1 MSQTI
6 NTVKAFFS
14 AFGEVWEEYLPLFMF
29 FMPISKSMFFIF
41 LLIAV
46 SGLPEYCT
54 IFHFPP
60 PFVRPSVTGVTGV
73 TFLDNLIFQTMKTI
87 NFEYISFRLI
97 ILEPSSA
104 YNSPLHSRTALYSP
118 EHPSTVKNSLLHP
131 STAHYSLEQPSATQ
145 YNSPV

>member
-1 MSQTI
+1 MQQNYVPKRTSWYI
-6 NTVKAFFS
+6 LS
-14 AFGEVWEEYLPLFMF
+14 
-29 FMPISKSMFFIF
+29 
-41 LLIAV
+41 AV
-46 SGLPEYCT
+46 SGQPEYCT

-97 ILEPSSA
+97 ILTTLASPEQPSSA

>member
-1 MSQTI
+1 
-6 NTVKAFFS
+6 
-14 AFGEVWEEYLPLFMF
+14 
-29 FMPISKSMFFIF
+29 MFFIF

-46 SGLPEYCT
+46 SGQPEYCT

-97 ILEPSSA
+97 ILTTLASPEQPSSA